1 MIMILITITITI
13 TITIMIMIMIFIMI
27 FIQDNPFS
35 VISTG
40 QVSKGALILKYLR
53 KNTKS
58 LKGKK
63 R

>member
-1 MIMILITITITI
+1 MIKIIKESRSKRHLCLEMQAIIIQ
-13 TITIMIMIMIFIMI
+13 